1 MIGNLKTISRQNSTL
16 SMSMS
21 NHQRRGSRSSIWSQ
35 SKKKEEDED
44 YFKCDESVDNDDRPV
59 AGSIVGRFKSVFK
72 LSNVGDAPVS
82 SARSNITADLIEPDS
97 PNIPTEIERNSSS
110 DDDD

>member
-1 MIGNLKTISRQNSTL
+1 MIGNLKTISRQNSSL
-16 SMSMS
+16 SISMTKD
-21 NHQRRGSRSSIWSQ
+21 RRGSRSSIWSQ

-44 YFKCDESVDNDDRPV
+44 YFKCDESENIDDRPV
-59 AGSIVGRFKSVFK
+59 IGSIVGRFKSVFK
-72 LSNVGDAPVS
+72 LSNVGDVPVS
-82 SARSNITADLIEPDS
+82 SARSNITADLLIEPDS